1 MQVFSIKTLVFI
13 AVLLSSPASWANDF
27 AASRQYQAA
36 LLISHSSIL
45 THLAEKT
52 ELLALLKAAQ
62 HNESSLQGI
71 ILKDLNWKI
80 LKDFQHQ
87 ITHNNVAK
95 VFKHLINNKQY
106 SFSEFILTDS
116 FGALLASYPVTS
128 DYWQGDESKFIMAV
142 KNEGIYISGPNWDES
157 SKTYSFFVSLPV
169 YQKGKVLGVLVAGLD
184 VSSEYMMDMSLQQL
198 LDLKSHNLN
207 IDN

>member
-1 MQVFSIKTLVFI
+1 MQKFSIKTLLFMAI
-13 AVLLSSPASWANDF
+13 FLGNQMALTNDIG
-27 AASRQYQAA
+27 ASRQYQAA

-45 THLAEKT
+45 TQLADKK
-52 ELLALLKAAQ
+52 ELVAVLKVAE

-71 ILKDLNWKI
+71 ILKDLSWEASQ
-80 LKDFQHQ
+80 DFQHK
-87 ITHNNVAK
+87 ITHNAVAK
-95 VFKHLINNKQY
+95 IFKSLINNKQY
-106 SFSEFILTDS
+106 SFSEFMLTDG
-116 FGALLASYPVTS
+116 FGALLASYPTTS

-142 KNEGIYISGPNWDES
+142 KNKSIYISGPNWDES

-169 YQKGKVLGVLVAGLD
+169 IQQDKLLGVVVAGLD

>member
-1 MQVFSIKTLVFI
+1 MRVFSIKTLVFI
-13 AVLLSSPASWANDF
+13 AVLLNPPMSWANEV

-36 LLISHSSIL
+36 LLISHSNIL
-45 THLAEKT
+45 TQLAEKK
-52 ELLALLKAAQ
+52 ELVASLKKAE
-62 HNESSLQGI
+62 HNESSLQEI
-71 ILKDLNWKI
+71 ILKDLNWLISKE
-80 LKDFQHQ
+80 FQNQ

-95 VFKHLINNKQY
+95 IFKDLINNKQY
-106 SFSEFILTDS
+106 SFSEFMLTDS
-116 FGALLASYPVTS
+116 FGALLSSFPVTS

-142 KNEGIYISGPNWDES
+142 KNKGIYISGPNWDES

-169 YQKGKVLGVLVAGLD
+169 IQQGKFLGVLVAGLD

-198 LDLKSHNLN
+198 LDLKSQNLN